1 MTILAVS
8 ELPIWRLDELVES
21 QPRTSIGS
29 LLLRIRFFEDKDSF
43 AEFTVNELVHLYGY
57 SDFSSFVKQYKIW
70 HQIGAFEW
78 LPEQRVNQEKIP
90 QSDYMPKTFIY
101 GGRVESIPPSQE
113 WGIDYWGARRSPIE
127 DWEIPQN
134 IP

>member
-21 QPRTSIGS
+21 QPRTSLGN

-43 AEFTVNELVHLYGY
+43 AEFTVNELVHLYDY

-101 GGRVESIPPSQE
+101 GGRVESIPPLSRV
-113 WGIDYWGARRSPIE
+113 G
-127 DWEIPQN
+127 N
-134 IP
+134 